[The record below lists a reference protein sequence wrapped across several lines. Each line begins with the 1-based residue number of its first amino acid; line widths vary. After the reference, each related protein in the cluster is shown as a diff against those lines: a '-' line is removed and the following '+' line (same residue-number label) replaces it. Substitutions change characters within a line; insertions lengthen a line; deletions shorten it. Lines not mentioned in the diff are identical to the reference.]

1 MQGGFDMN
9 NATTR
14 NTRTTHF
21 GNAKK
26 IAALLGLF
34 LSGSAVLLAQT
45 ATAPQQNTSTSR
57 AGQPLPGLKAEEVSL
72 FNATKETFQAVDS
85 VQEGFGPRFNASSC
99 AMCHAHPA
107 IGGSSPPFN
116 PLMSAANANGAR
128 NSIPSF
134 ITASGPI
141 REARFKFV
149 VDAQGKAIMPLQRD
163 GGVHALF
170 TITGRADAPGC
181 ILTQP
186 PFAVAAAQNNLT
198 FRIPTPTF
206 GAGLIEAITDDT
218 ILNSFAATKAARIQ
232 VGITGHPNRNG
243 NDGTINRFG
252 WKAQNKS
259 LLVFSGEAY
268 AVEQGVTNE
277 LFPNERDTE
286 VTPMPKSCYFNGV
299 SEDHTEVELLAQPNT
314 AFAEVSNDIVKL
326 SLFMRYLAPPAPQ
339 CNSFQGSNCSADIR
353 RGRAVF
359 EQTGCALCHT
369 PALAVGPSPIAAV
382 TNQRTAQLFSDL
394 LVHRMGA
401 GLADGIT
408 QGQAG
413 DDEFRTAPLWGLG
426 QRVFFLHDGRTN
438 NLEEAIKLHAS
449 VGSEANQVIGHY
461 HSLPRNDKQ
470 ALIEFLKS
478 L

>member
-1 MQGGFDMN
+1 MN
-9 NATTR
+9 DTK
-14 NTRTTHF
+14 TRTNRIIYL
-21 GNAKK
+21 GKAKK
-26 IAALLGLF
+26 IAVLLGLF

-45 ATAPQQNTSTSR
+45 AAAPQQNTSNAR
-57 AGQPLPGLKAEEVSL
+57 AGQPLPGLKAEELSL
-72 FNATKETFQAVDS
+72 FDASKQTFQAVDG

-116 PLMSAANANGAR
+116 PQIASANANGAR
-128 NSIPSF
+128 NLIPGF
-134 ITASGPI
+134 ITLNGPI
-141 REARFKFV
+141 REARFKLA
-149 VDAQGKAIMPLQRD
+149 VDARGKVIMPSQRD

-170 TITGRADAPGC
+170 TITGRTDAPGC
-181 ILTQP
+181 ILAQP
-186 PFAVAAAQNNLT
+186 PFALAAAQNNLA

-206 GAGLIEAITDDT
+206 GAGLIEAIADDT
-218 ILNSFAATKAARIQ
+218 ILNSFAATRAARIA
-232 VGITGHPNRNG
+232 VGITGHPNRND

-259 LLVFSGEAY
+259 ILVFSGEAY

-286 VTPMPKSCYFNGV
+286 ATPMPKSCYFNGV
-299 SEDHTEVELLAQPNT
+299 SEDHAQIDLLAQPGT
-314 AFAEVSNDIVKL
+314 PFAEVSNDIVLL
-326 SLFMRYLAPPAPQ
+326 SFFMRYLAPPAPQ
-339 CNSFQGSNCSADIR
+339 CDSFRGSNCPADVR

-369 PALAVGPSPIAAV
+369 PTLAVGKSPIAAV

-394 LVHRMGA
+394 LVHHMGA

-438 NLEEAIKLHAS
+438 NVEEAIKLHAS
-449 VGSEANQVIGHY
+449 TGSEANQVIGRY
-461 HSLPRNDKQ
+461 HSLPASDKQ
-470 ALIEFLKS
+470 ALVKFLKS

>member
-1 MQGGFDMN
+1 MN
-9 NATTR
+9 DV
-14 NTRTTHF
+14 RTCTNRIIYL
-21 GNAKK
+21 GKAKK
-26 IAALLGLF
+26 IAVLFGLF
-34 LSGSAVLLAQT
+34 LSGSAALLAQT
-45 ATAPQQNTSTSR
+45 ATTPQQNASTAR
-57 AGQPLPGLKAEEVSL
+57 AGQPLPGLKAEELLL
-72 FNATKETFQAVDS
+72 FEASKQTFQTADGVP
-85 VQEGFGPRFNASSC
+85 EGFGPRFNASSC

-107 IGGSSPPFN
+107 TGGSSPPFN
-116 PLMSAANANGAR
+116 PQIAAAGANGAR
-128 NSIPSF
+128 NVIPGF
-134 ITASGPI
+134 ITLNGPI
-141 REARFKFV
+141 REARFKLA
-149 VDAQGKAIMPLQRD
+149 VDAQGKVIMPPQRD

-170 TITGRADAPGC
+170 TITGRTDAPGC
-181 ILTQP
+181 ILAQP
-186 PFAVAAAQNNLT
+186 PFAAAAAQNNIA

-206 GAGLIEAITDDT
+206 GAGLIEAIADDT
-218 ILNSFAATKAARIQ
+218 ILNSFAATKAARIA

-259 LLVFSGEAY
+259 ILVFAGEAY

-299 SEDHTEVELLAQPNT
+299 SEDHTHIDLLTQSSTP
-314 AFAEVSNDIVKL
+314 FAEVSNDIIKL
-326 SLFMRYLAPPAPQ
+326 ALFMRYLAPPAPQ
-339 CNSFQGSNCSADIR
+339 CDSSQGSTCPADVR

-369 PALAVGPSPIAAV
+369 PTLAIGQSPITAV

-394 LVHRMGA
+394 LVHHMGT

-438 NLEEAIKLHAS
+438 NLEEAIKQHAS

-470 ALIEFLKS
+470 ALINFLRS